1 MKVDEK
7 RQNRCLKV
15 ALLTLGLPTL
25 HVLVQSTLPALQI
38 WRP

>member
-15 ALLTLGLPTL
+15 ALLALRLPTL
-25 HVLVQSTLPALQI
+25 HVLAQSTLPASRI
-38 WRP
+38 WRH